1 MAATVIR
8 NAKAMSPHLSTFC
21 GALVG
26 AVIGDCLGAKF
37 EGIDYIRAEVIMDHF
52 ARLESGRNT
61 FILVFIVLSPTV
73 SGRFRDTDCTSRLR
87 PIG

>member
-8 NAKAMSPHLSTFC
+8 NAKSMPPHLSTFC

-37 EGIDYIRAEVIMDHF
+37 EGICYIRAEIILDHF

-61 FILVFIVLSPTV
+61 FYDASLYYRPMSVTL
-73 SGRFRDTDCTSRLR
+73 LR
-87 PIG
+87 